1 MTSLPKSSYIGGQ
14 WTSAGDGTFN
24 SVHDPYTGEELARIP
39 QATAAQMDLAI
50 SAAHGASLELTD
62 LSAESRAGRL
72 DRLAEAI
79 AESQE
84 DLAQLIRREAG
95 KPIAYA
101 RMEVS
106 RGITTVKLAGAEARR
121 LKDEVIDVDY
131 DAGKGRTA
139 VVRRMPVGPV
149 AAITPFNFPLNLVL
163 HKVAP
168 ALAMG
173 CPVVLKPAPQAP
185 LTALTLAELID
196 TLDLPPG
203 SFNVVICGNEVAER
217 LVTDARMAM
226 LSFTGSD
233 QVGWKLKSICGQ
245 KKVALEL
252 GGNAAVIVD
261 EGADLAATAK
271 AVAYGA
277 YLYAGQICISTQR
290 IYAVDTVFEVFRD
303 RLVEEVAAVVSGD
316 PAKDDV
322 VNGPLIDDH
331 HFARIGTWVR
341 EARESGAE
349 VLCGGQP
356 LDADHRLYAPTLLT
370 GTDPSMKVN
379 GEEVFGPVAVL
390 ERAKDF
396 SEAIRLVNRSRYGLQ
411 AGVFTP
417 DEAHAR
423 QAFAELVVGGVIING
438 VPGFRVDGM
447 PYGGVKDSGLGREGP
462 RYAMEEM
469 SEPRVLIR

>member
-1 MTSLPKSSYIGGQ
+1 MRSEHYIGGR
-14 WTSAGDGTFN
+14 WSSAGDGTFN
-24 SVHDPYTGEELARIP
+24 SVLDPYNGEVVARIP
-39 QATAAQMDLAI
+39 HAAAAQMDQAI
-50 SAAHGASLELTD
+50 AAAHGARAELAALPAEERADRLE
-62 LSAESRAGRL
+62 
-72 DRLAEAI
+72 RLAEAI
-79 AESQE
+79 AERHE

-101 RMEVS
+101 RTEVS
-106 RGITTVKLAGAEARR
+106 RGITTVKLAAAEARR

-139 VVRRMPVGPV
+139 IVRRIPVGPV

-163 HKVAP
+163 HKLAP

-185 LTALTLAELID
+185 LTALALAELID

-203 SFNVVICGNEVAER
+203 SFNVVVCGNEVAER

-233 QVGWKLKSICGQ
+233 KVGWKLKSISGK

-261 EGADLAATAK
+261 EGSDLSATAK
-271 AVAYGA
+271 SVAYGA

-290 IYAVDTVFEVFRD
+290 IYAVDAVFEAFRE
-303 RLVEEVAAVVSGD
+303 RLVEEVDKVVSGD

-331 HFARIGTWVR
+331 HFARIGTWVS
-341 EARESGAE
+341 EAQEAGAE
-349 VLCGGQP
+349 VLCGGRP
-356 LDADHRLYAPTLLT
+356 LDAAHRLYAPTLLT
-370 GTDPSMKVN
+370 GTDPAMKVN

-390 ERAKDF
+390 ERATDLN
-396 SEAIRLVNRSRYGLQ
+396 EAIRLVNDSRYGLQ

-417 DEAHAR
+417 NEAHVR
-423 QAFAELVVGGVIING
+423 QAFAELQVGGLIING
-438 VPGFRVDGM
+438 VPGFRVDSM

-462 RYAMEEM
+462 RYAMHEM
-469 SEPRVLIR
+469 SEPRVLIY

>member
-1 MTSLPKSSYIGGQ
+1 MRSEHYIGGQ
-14 WTSAGDGTFN
+14 WSSAGDGTFN
-24 SVHDPYTGEELARIP
+24 SVHDPYSGEALASVP
-39 QATAAQMDLAI
+39 QATAAQMDQAI
-50 SAAHGASLELTD
+50 AAAHGARAELAALPAEERADRLE
-62 LSAESRAGRL
+62 
-72 DRLAEAI
+72 RLAEAI
-79 AESQE
+79 AERHE

-101 RMEVS
+101 RTEVS
-106 RGITTVKLAGAEARR
+106 RGITTVKLAAAEARR

-139 VVRRMPVGPV
+139 IVRRMPVGPV

-185 LTALTLAELID
+185 LTALALAELID

-203 SFNVVICGNEVAER
+203 SFNVVVCGNEVAER

-233 QVGWKLKSICGQ
+233 KVGWKLKSISGK

-261 EGADLAATAK
+261 EGSDLAATAK
-271 AVAYGA
+271 SVAFGA

-290 IYAVDTVFEVFRD
+290 IYAVNAVFEAFRE
-303 RLVEEVAAVVSGD
+303 RLVKEVGKVVSGD

-331 HFARIGTWVR
+331 HFARIGTWVS
-341 EARESGAE
+341 EAQEAGAE
-349 VLCGGQP
+349 VLCGGRP
-356 LDADHRLYAPTLLT
+356 LDADHRLYSPTLLT
-370 GTDPSMKVN
+370 GTDTSMKVN

-390 ERAKDF
+390 ERATDLN
-396 SEAIRLVNRSRYGLQ
+396 EAIRLVNDSRYGLQ

-417 DEAHAR
+417 NEAHAR
-423 QAFAELVVGGVIING
+423 QAFAELEVGGVIING

-462 RYAMEEM
+462 RYTMHEM
-469 SEPRVLIR
+469 SEPKVLIY